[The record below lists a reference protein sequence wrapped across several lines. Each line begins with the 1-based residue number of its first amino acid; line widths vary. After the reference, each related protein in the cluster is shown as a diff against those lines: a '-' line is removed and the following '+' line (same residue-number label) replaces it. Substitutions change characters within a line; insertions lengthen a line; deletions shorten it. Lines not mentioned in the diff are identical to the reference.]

1 MNDNKAMIITS
12 NDEMLRYSV
21 ETGADAVQMKDAVGT
36 EIDVA
41 EIFQYPIEKEG
52 DVSTCTS
59 LVNNDGVVY
68 QTLSPTVDD
77 CVKSIW
83 RIWGER
89 WSAINIKVR
98 ITEGKSNNNRKF
110 LTLKVVSWSVIE

>member
-1 MNDNKAMIITS
+1 MNENKTMIITS
-12 NDEMLRYSV
+12 DDELLRYLV
-21 ETGADAVQMKDAVGT
+21 ETGTDAIQMKDAVGD

-41 EIFQYPIEKEG
+41 EIFQYPVEKEG
-52 DVSTCTS
+52 VVSTCTS
-59 LVNNDGVVY
+59 LVSNDGLVY

-89 WSAINIKVR
+89 WRSINIRVKFS
-98 ITEGKSNNNRKF
+98 EGSSNNNRKF
-110 LTLKVVSWSVIE
+110 LNLRVVSWSVIE